1 MWVFSTRLNLF
12 TVHKLSFQKKLLVS
26 QQSIVVPAIGS
37 FCHFTVQ
44 SSQDE
49 SDNAVMAAIFYLFD
63 PNMLPNCIVTW
74 NFI

>member
-1 MWVFSTRLNLF
+1 MTPA
-12 TVHKLSFQKKLLVS
+12 THKHNNGGSDDACC
-26 QQSIVVPAIGS
+26 IVVPAIGS

-63 PNMLPNCIVTW
+63 PNMLPNCIVT
-74 NFI
+74 